1 LTVLEIKNLSTY
13 FETSAGV
20 VKAVDDVSLSIKPGE
35 VLGLVGESGSGK
47 SVMSM
52 SVLRLLPQPPA
63 RFVGGEILW
72 YENSVVPI
80 DLLKLPVSELRRIR
94 GSQIAMIFQE
104 PMTALNPVMTIG
116 RQISEV
122 YQAHT
127 TLSENEIHKRS
138 VELMRM
144 VGIPSPEERMAGFA
158 HELSGGQRQRVM
170 IAMALA
176 CKPRLLIADEPTTA
190 LDVTIQAQIL
200 GLLQELQKEMGMAM
214 LFITH
219 DLGVV
224 AQIADRIAVMCKG
237 KLVESGSPEDIF
249 FHPREPY
256 TKRLIESVP
265 KL

>member
-1 LTVLEIKNLSTY
+1 MNLLDIHNLSTH
-13 FETSAGV
+13 FETSTGTV
-20 VKAVDDVSLSIKPGE
+20 RAVDDVSLTIAPGE

-47 SVMSM
+47 SVLSM
-52 SVLRLLPQPPA
+52 SILRLIPTPPG
-63 RFVGGEILW
+63 RIVGGKILW
-72 YENSVVPI
+72 HGNTGEE
-80 DLLKLPVSELRRIR
+80 DLAQLPKPELRRIR
-94 GSQIAMIFQE
+94 GKEIAMIFQE

-122 YQAHT
+122 FEEHT
-127 TLSENEIHKRS
+127 SFSAAQIRKDCE
-138 VELMRM
+138 ELLYM
-144 VGIPSPEERMAGFA
+144 VGIPSPRERMDNFP

-176 CKPRLLIADEPTTA
+176 CKPKLLIADEPTTA

-200 GLLQELQKEMGMAM
+200 ALLQDLQKKMGMAM

-224 AQIADRIAVMCKG
+224 AQIADRIAVMHNG
-237 KLVESGSPEDIF
+237 KLVEQGAAEQIF
-249 FHPREPY
+249 YHPQDAY
-256 TKRLIESVP
+256 TQRLLNSVP

>member
-1 LTVLEIKNLSTY
+1 MSLLEIKNLCTY
-13 FETSAGV
+13 FETSAGT
-20 VKAVDDVSLSIKPGE
+20 VKAVDDVSLSINAGE
-35 VLGLVGESGSGK
+35 VMGLVGESGSGK
-47 SVMSM
+47 SVMAM

-63 RFVGGEILW
+63 RFANGEILW
-72 YENSVVPI
+72 CEENDQKT
-80 DLLKLPVSELRRIR
+80 DLLKLPVPDLRRIR

-122 YQAHT
+122 FQTHT
-127 TLSENEIHKRS
+127 KLSDNDIHKKS
-138 VELMRM
+138 VELLRM
-144 VGIPSPEERMAGFA
+144 VGIPSPEERMDGFS

-200 GLLQELQKEMGMAM
+200 GLLHELQQEMGMAM

-224 AQIADRIAVMCKG
+224 AQIADHIAVMCKG
-237 KLVESGSPEDIF
+237 KLVESGNPEEIF
-249 FHPREPY
+249 FHPREAY
-256 TKRLIESVP
+256 TRKLIESVP